1 MKKFFDLFISGAV
14 IASALVACNKTE
26 IEDVRPQNGET
37 VLTFISEK
45 PEFSDEAQTR
55 TAWDANS
62 KTIKWS
68 RTDKI
73 RVALKVGENWQNAS
87 GNATAESGKGPKLYE
102 SNQAGED
109 ASIIDFKVPTYF
121 KVTTEGDYKFYGIYP
136 SSVTSTD
143 ASFNYMPSITVTLPT
158 EQEPAAGTFDAS
170 GDIMISESTETY
182 TSIPDEAIKLD
193 WRRIVAHGDITL
205 KKLPTFEEG
214 EVIRS
219 ITLTAQE
226 GADLTGEH
234 YLMLTTGAFSGT
246 KGVNYVTIKAKDDNL
261 VKNADGNIEFWFTSL
276 PFTAT
281 SLEAKITTN
290 RYVYTKAYTGIS
302 KEFLVNTRNILGIS
316 MAKCTKEDAPAEQL
330 IADGVYVISTTV
342 GEDDLM
348 MVANTTGTGNY
359 QLPASKSETVEDG
372 KTVVDPEAAWIISFD
387 ADNECYYI
395 QNVDTETYLKGGQG
409 SSDLTLVASGSK
421 TMFYIEEEGSGYH
434 IKTSGSSP
442 RWIGYN
448 YNGGNTP
455 RFALYSNDSSF
466 PGIVA
471 ISPAKVNAVPQLVID
486 DITLGN
492 GAAVTTPV
500 AITPSTKKFISSIAV
515 NGVYSEPACVT
526 AATWLSVTY
535 SEGVL
540 AYTAEANESGTARTA
555 YVSVKGIGDAAQ
567 TDDVVFS
574 VTQPKVV
581 SYSNQ
586 WVLVTNV
593 SELAIGDRIVI
604 VNTSGTKAL
613 GTTQNGNNRNAVD
626 VTIDSDD
633 NNIINI
639 TSTTQQ
645 ITLGQN
651 NSHWT
656 FNVGTGYLY
665 AASSDNNYLRT
676 QTTNDANGE
685 WAITINASTY
695 VASILAQGNN
705 TRNQLKNNGNIFS
718 CYASGQTDVKIYKYH
733 EDPNAPALSVSPAT
747 TSEAP
752 AAWEAD
758 NDDAKTFTIT
768 PTNGTWTFDASG
780 VSSWANVSR
789 DENVLTV
796 TPKEKQAADANSGSI
811 TITLTPTTAG
821 YSDVTETIYLSQAKY
836 NGGGTASWVLVSDVS
851 SLAAGDE
858 IIIANE
864 ASTYALG
871 PQASNN
877 RTAKAITASDG
888 VLTSIDDEVVVITLE
903 GSLQNWM
910 FKIATDTYLYANS
923 STSNQLKQTTATVA
937 GDNGKWT
944 IAISDGRATIHA
956 NGTNT
961 RNYLRFNPNNNSPI
975 FACYASTSTTGT
987 LTAIYKKV
995 TN

>member
-1 MKKFFDLFISGAV
+1 MSSAV
-14 IASALVACNKTE
+14 VASALVACNKTE
-26 IEDVRPQNGET
+26 IEAVPPQNKET

-45 PEFSDEAQTR
+45 PEITDETQTR

-73 RVALKVGENWQNAS
+73 RVALKVGENWQNAT
-87 GNATAESGKGPKLYE
+87 GDATADKGPKLYE
-102 SNQAGED
+102 SNQAGSD
-109 ASIIDFKVPTYF
+109 ASIIDFKVPTDF

-136 SSVTSTD
+136 SSVTTTD
-143 ASFNYMPSITVTLPT
+143 ANFSHMPSIAVSLPT
-158 EQEPAAGTFDAS
+158 EQEPAAGTFDSS

-182 TSIPDEAIKLD
+182 TSIPEEAIKLD
-193 WRRIVAHGDITL
+193 WQRIVAHGDITL
-205 KKLPTFEEG
+205 KKLPTFEDG

-290 RYVYTKAYTGIS
+290 KYVYTKAYTGIS

-330 IADGVYVISTTV
+330 IAEGVYVISTTV

-348 MVANTTGTGNY
+348 MVANTGSGNY
-359 QLPASKSETVEDG
+359 QLSASKSTTVEGG
-372 KTVVDPEAAWIISFD
+372 KTVVAPEAAWIISFD
-387 ADNECYYI
+387 AVNACYYI
-395 QNVDTETYLKGGQG
+395 QNADTETYLNGDQG
-409 SSDLTLVASGSK
+409 KSNLTLVASGSK
-421 TMFYIEEEGSGYH
+421 TAFYIEDKGSGYH

-448 YNGGNTP
+448 YNNGDP

-526 AATWLSVTY
+526 AATWLSVAY

-540 AYTAEANESGTARTA
+540 AYTAEANETGTARTA
-555 YVSVKGIGDAAQ
+555 YVSVKGIGDGSE

-574 VTQPKVV
+574 VTQPKIV

-593 SELAIGDRIVI
+593 SDLSANDKVVI
-604 VNTSGTKAL
+604 VNTGGTKAL
-613 GTTQNGNNRNAVD
+613 GTTQNNNNRNAVD
-626 VTIDSDD
+626 VTLDSGD
-633 NNIINI
+633 NNIVIINDNV
-639 TSTTQQ
+639 QQ
-645 ITLGQN
+645 LILGKSGDN
-651 NSHWT
+651 WT
-656 FNVGTGYLY
+656 FFTGSGYLY
-665 AASSDNNYLRT
+665 AASSSDNYLRT

-685 WAITINASTY
+685 WSISLNASY
-695 VASILAQGNN
+695 QASIIAQGTN
-705 TRNQLKNNGNIFS
+705 THNQLKNNGTIFS
-718 CYASGQTDVKIYKYH
+718 CYASGQTAVKIYKYY
-733 EDPNAPALSVSPAT
+733 EDPNAPSLSVSPAT
-747 TSEAP
+747 TESSP
-752 AAWEAD
+752 AEWEAD
-758 NDDAKTFTIT
+758 NDDAKTFTVSA
-768 PTNGTWTFDASG
+768 TNGTWAITDASS
-780 VSSWANVSR
+780 VSGWATISTSGDVI
-789 DENVLTV
+789 TV
-796 TPKEKQAADANSGSI
+796 TPKVKQATEAHAGSLV
-811 TITLTPTTAG
+811 ITLTPSHEGYDAQTA
-821 YSDVTETIYLSQAKY
+821 TIYLSQAKY
-836 NGGGTASWVLVSDVS
+836 SSGGEKINQVLFHETFGNNSGSARDWSDSYSVKSGVADVYSGITSYTVSNAKQSKNTTGSTQSGLIQSSQGTDAY
-851 SLAAGDE
+851 
-858 IIIANE
+858 IIIGPLSVANAE
-864 ASTYALG
+864 
-871 PQASNN
+871 NM
-877 RTAKAITASDG
+877 
-888 VLTSIDDEVVVITLE
+888 VLTYQWKAASIKGTYSTALYYATSANGSYTAVSGTGAGATTFVERRYELPVQAQVNTLYLKIVWNTSNTQALIDEVN
-903 GSLQNWM
+903 LQ
-910 FKIATDTYLYANS
+910 
-923 STSNQLKQTTATVA
+923 
-937 GDNGKWT
+937 GD
-944 IAISDGRATIHA
+944 
-956 NGTNT
+956 
-961 RNYLRFNPNNNSPI
+961 Y
-975 FACYASTSTTGT
+975 
-987 LTAIYKKV
+987 
-995 TN
+995 